1 MDPAAAVVA
10 PIGTEEPLVTNRTAI
25 AAKAQWGRFS
35 FGRPRLA
42 SLTLAV
48 LLTVVGTSVGTG
60 AYAQGAMAG
69 EPNTGQAGKKAASD
83 KELLADFIHYVKI
96 ASYDLAAAKGQEL
109 LNRQLKGDDFV
120 KLVES
125 GDKGKEG
132 FTEATQRAMQNPV
145 VQPVAG
151 GLSKAYE
158 DGLLARARNSDQ
170 ITKNINDLL
179 GNARTKALARDR
191 LMAAGEYAMPQLV
204 EKLLDNK
211 NPQLQAEV
219 TMVIR
224 GLGRQAVIPL
234 CTTMMKVPPAQ
245 QEMVADVLGLINY
258 RSSLPFLSDVA
269 ATAKV
274 QATRNAA
281 TRAMD
286 RLGGTNGADT
296 ASLYRS
302 LAEAY
307 YFEKSELTSFPGE
320 DSQLLWGYD
329 PRAGGLLMTAI
340 KTPVFHEAMAMSLLE
355 RGMQI
360 EQAIGTVQPDSLA
373 LWVAS
378 NFHREIQTPQGY
390 ANPAYP
396 LAGSAPQGVQPM
408 RTAEYFG
415 VASGADIAQ
424 RVLARALDNKD
435 TPLARKALAAAQQ
448 TAGGRN
454 LWGGGGGRN
463 PLLEAIGYPNRRVQY
478 EAALALAAAQPQQA
492 FNGSERVVPTL
503 ASSIRGAAMQYAV
516 VITSDAETYQSM
528 RRTLTGLGYTV
539 MPQGR
544 TLADLEQSIAEA
556 PAVDLIVAM
565 NMTPEKAPA
574 LVEQVRGWSKI
585 SATPVMLI
593 TNPETFISVRRRYDN
608 DPTVAVRQAGLP
620 VEVMNKAV
628 TDLVTTASG
637 GPITE
642 QEARQYA
649 QRSLWALRDL
659 AVSGNSVLNVSDAAL
674 PLIGALADNGSPKM
688 QVAEILAR
696 IGQERTQ
703 RAVMDAA
710 LAAKGQ
716 ERVALLGLTG
726 ESAKRFG
733 NMLEVREVGQ
743 VVEIAGKGPDDE
755 ATAAASLMGAL
766 SLPNNEVVNMI
777 VKPKQ

>member
-1 MDPAAAVVA
+1 
-10 PIGTEEPLVTNRTAI
+10 VTNLRAI
-25 AAKAQWGRFS
+25 AANAQGGRFS
-35 FGRPRLA
+35 FPRLG
-42 SLTLAV
+42 LTLAI

-60 AYAQGAMAG
+60 AYAQGAMAAG
-69 EPNTGQAGKKAASD
+69 EPNTGQAGKKNPD
-83 KELLADFIHYVKI
+83 RELLDDFIHYVKI
-96 ASYDLAAAKGQEL
+96 ASYDLAVAKGQEL
-109 LNRQLKGDDFV
+109 LNRQLKSDDFV

-125 GDKGKEG
+125 GDVAK

-145 VQPVAG
+145 VQPVAA
-151 GLSKAYE
+151 GLSRAY
-158 DGLLARARNSDQ
+158 DNGLLARARNSDQ
-170 ITKNINDLL
+170 ITKNIKDLL
-179 GNARTKALARDR
+179 GNARTKALARER
-191 LMAAGEYAMPQLV
+191 LTAAGEYAMPQLV
-204 EKLLDNK
+204 EALLNNG

-219 TMVIR
+219 TMVVR

-234 CTTMMKVPPAQ
+234 CVTMMKVPPAQ
-245 QEMVADVLGLINY
+245 QELVADVLGLINY
-258 RSSLPFLSDVA
+258 RTSLPFLSDVA
-269 ATAKV
+269 STTKV
-274 QATRNAA
+274 QAVQNAA
-281 TRAMD
+281 GRAIQH
-286 RLGGTNGADT
+286 LGGINNADT
-296 ASLYRS
+296 ATLYRS

-307 YFEKSELTSFPGE
+307 YNEKSELTSFPGE
-320 DSQLLWGYD
+320 ETQLLWAYN
-329 PRAGGLLMTAI
+329 PQAGGLIPTAI
-340 KTPVFHEAMAMSLLE
+340 RTPVFHEAMAMSLLE

-360 EQAIGTVQPDSLA
+360 ERAIGTVQPDSLA

-396 LAGSAPQGVQPM
+396 TAGAAPQGVQPM
-408 RTAEYFG
+408 RSAEYFG

-435 TPLARKALAAAQQ
+435 TPLARKALEAAQQ

-503 ASSIRGAAMQYAV
+503 ASSIRGAAVQYAA
-516 VITSDAETYQSM
+516 VITSDAETYQGM

-544 TLADLEQSIAEA
+544 ALSDLEQSIAEA

-565 NMTPEKAPA
+565 NMSPEKAPA
-574 LVEQVRGWSKI
+574 LVEQVRGWAKI

-593 TNPETFISVRRRYDN
+593 TSPETFVAVRRRYDN
-608 DPTVAVRQAGLP
+608 DQTVAVRQAGLP
-620 VEVMNKAV
+620 VETMNKAI

-637 GPITE
+637 GPINE

-649 QRSLWALRDL
+649 QRSLFALRDL
-659 AVSGNSVLNVSDAAL
+659 AVSGNQVLNVSDATL
-674 PLIGALADNGSPKM
+674 PLIGALGDNGSPKM
-688 QVAEILAR
+688 QVAEILSR
-696 IGQERTQ
+696 IGQERAQ
-703 RAVMDAA
+703 RAVVDAA
-710 LAAKGQ
+710 FASKGQ
-716 ERVALLGLTG
+716 ERVALLGLTA

-743 VVEIAGKGPDDE
+743 VVDIAGKGADDE

-766 SLPNNEVVNMI
+766 NLPNNEVVNMI